1 MEWGMMQNRL
11 FTLCFNII
19 LKTALAAL
27 LVTVLNRVMMPK
39 YINEN
44 EDGRVTAD
52 YYRQELTP
60 DIIFVGSSTVFS
72 AVSPPILW
80 EEKGYASYD
89 RGNASQTIWT
99 SYYMIEDALK
109 DINRPGFVVLDVGF
123 IKYDDNFVEE
133 PSNRKALDGMR
144 LSATKYR
151 AVEAAGGEDERFIEY
166 LFPVLRFHTRW
177 KELTLED
184 FTYAFVSPMVD
195 HAGYLIDY
203 EVTKT
208 VPDRKPGEYDTKT
221 YEETRISPKNREYL
235 IKIMELCRDKG
246 VGLMIMKLPSLSDN
260 WSLYYDEQVKKMA
273 EPYGV
278 SYINFDTYSD
288 EMGIDY
294 ALDSPDEGSHLNTPG
309 AEKFSRYLAGYLSEN
324 YDIKTRENDEAYIK
338 VWGRIVEKYEADK
351 KLKKD
356 LINQETQ

>member
-1 MEWGMMQNRL
+1 MMQNRL
-11 FTLCFNII
+11 FTLCFKII
-19 LKTALAAL
+19 LKTALAAFL
-27 LVTVLNRVMMPK
+27 ITVLNRVFMPK

-44 EDGRVTAD
+44 EDGRITAD

-80 EEKGYASYD
+80 QEKGYASYD

-109 DINRPGFVVLDVGF
+109 DRHRPEFVVLDVGF
-123 IKYDDNFVEE
+123 IKYGDDFVEE

-144 LSATKYR
+144 LSPVKYR
-151 AVEAAGGEDERFIEY
+151 AVEAARGEEERFIEY
-166 LFPVLRFHTRW
+166 LFPILRFHTRW
-177 KELTLED
+177 KELSSED
-184 FTYAFVSPMVD
+184 FYYAFVSPVVD

-203 EVTKT
+203 VRTPT
-208 VPDRKPGEYDTKT
+208 LPDRRPGEYDNKT
-221 YEETRISPKNREYL
+221 FEETRISEKNREYL
-235 IKIMELCRDKG
+235 IRILELCRDRK
-246 VGLMIMKLPSLSDN
+246 VGLMLMKLPSLSDN
-260 WSLYYDEQVKKMA
+260 WSLYYDEQIEEIA
-273 EPYGV
+273 EPYGI
-278 SYINFDTYSD
+278 SYINFDKYSD

-294 ALDSPDEGSHLNTPG
+294 ALDSPDEGSHLNTSG
-309 AEKFSRYLAGYLSEN
+309 AEKFSRYLAGYLSKN

-338 VWGRIVEKYEADK
+338 VWSRIVEDYEEDK
-351 KLKKD
+351 KLKQN